1 MSTQGTSNRSTK
13 RIRSPASRE
22 RANALRRL
30 RYQENK
36 DAINERRR
44 LLYRRRVRENTTE
57 TDFSISRKYRS
68 LADIMQRTFPINVS
82 FLEPFHNPTIS
93 TIPQYSN
100 NLNFIGETYHIPE
113 DHHVHR
119 LCTNENL
126 HTSTNGSASLD
137 HGVRTQNMQDRVTNV
152 IPENVPST
160 EVPVRRALA
169 RLLENLRTPRPIIDS
184 SFHNPHSEENVAPPT
199 ESIIPHTISLG
210 TTKVF
215 QPSFMMTTFEL
226 LSLYC

>member
-1 MSTQGTSNRSTK
+1 MNGIYITLEMLKLCYYFYVVVEMSTEGTSKCSTKHNRSLT
-13 RIRSPASRE
+13 SRE
-22 RANALRRL
+22 RDNELCRL
-30 RYQENK
+30 RYQQNK

-57 TDFSISRKYRS
+57 TDFPISRKYHS

-82 FLEPFHNPTIS
+82 FLEPFHNPNIS

-100 NLNFIGETYHIPE
+100 NLNFIGETSRIPE

-137 HGVRTQNMQDRVTNV
+137 HGVMTQNMQD
-152 IPENVPST
+152 
-160 EVPVRRALA
+160 
-169 RLLENLRTPRPIIDS
+169 
-184 SFHNPHSEENVAPPT
+184 
-199 ESIIPHTISLG
+199 
-210 TTKVF
+210 
-215 QPSFMMTTFEL
+215 
-226 LSLYC
+226 